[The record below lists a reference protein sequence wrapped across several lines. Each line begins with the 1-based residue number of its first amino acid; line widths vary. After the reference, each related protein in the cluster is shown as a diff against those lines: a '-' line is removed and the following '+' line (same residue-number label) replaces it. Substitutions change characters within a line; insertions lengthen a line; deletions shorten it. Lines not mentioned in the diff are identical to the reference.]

1 MKKKSM
7 SIRAFLLA
15 GVLFASSLIFSAC
28 GAGSTAA
35 SKSAVTNSASSSA
48 PLSNAVSIKET
59 SAKTSGTAV
68 VLEKKESD
76 VLALIEKKSGW
87 DSHSQYD
94 VSIINNSSSQIHDW
108 VLSITVPSDTK
119 IESSWNMNHSLAGTV
134 LTITPG
140 AEWNSKVDARQTRN
154 IGGMITISASSDV
167 WDDYT
172 INYKT
177 VTGESASAKGKSS
190 ENSAEPGGGS
200 GNPGGQSGSSEEPSK
215 TASGNL
221 IGEGF
226 KEERARAVLTPS
238 ATEAAIS
245 PLSVVGG
252 KLVNSEGRAIRLQ
265 GVSTHGLA
273 WYPMYVNKGTF
284 QYFRDDWGANV
295 IRLAM
300 YTQEYGGFCSGGNRD
315 ELIALLDKGI
325 AAAGELG
332 MYVIV
337 DWHILSDGNPLIH
350 QSEAIEFFDYM
361 TKKYSKYSNIIW
373 EICNEPNGSN
383 WDNEIKPY
391 AEAVIPVIRA
401 NDPDSVI
408 IVGTNTWSQ
417 DINDAKRNPLSFDN
431 IMYAF
436 HFYAGT
442 HKDNLRNRVN
452 ECVSSGLPVFIT
464 ECSITDASGNGSC
477 DIASANEWR
486 SVIENNGLSFIEW
499 SISNKAES
507 SAIFRPECTK
517 TEGGYLESD
526 LNESAQWYRSV
537 MRSFAGK

>member
-1 MKKKSM
+1 MKKKNNN
-7 SIRAFLLA
+7 IKAFLLS
-15 GVLFASSLIFSAC
+15 GVLLLSALLSASC
-28 GAGSTAA
+28 GAGSSRTTV
-35 SKSAVTNSASSSA
+35 SSSSA
-48 PLSNAVSIKET
+48 AVSSAVSMKQT
-59 SAKTSGTAV
+59 SAENSERT
-68 VLEKKESD
+68 VLKASQESK

-94 VSIINNSSSQIHDW
+94 ISIINNSPNQIHDW
-108 VLSITVPSDTK
+108 ALSITVPADTVV
-119 IESSWNMNHSLAGTV
+119 ESSWNMNHSLNGTT
-134 LTITPG
+134 LLITPG
-140 AEWNSKVDARQTRN
+140 ADWNSTVDAGQTRN
-154 IGGMITISASSDV
+154 IGGMITVSASADV
-167 WDDYT
+167 WDAYEVS
-172 INYKT
+172 YKT
-177 VTGESASAKGKSS
+177 VTGDSDSAKGKSS
-190 ENSAEPGGGS
+190 ENSAESGGGS
-200 GNPGGQSGSSEEPSK
+200 GNPGGSGSGSSEEKPSE

-315 ELIALLDKGI
+315 ELISLLDKGI

-337 DWHILSDGNPLIH
+337 DWHILSDGNPQIH

-383 WDNEIKPY
+383 WDTQIKPY

-417 DINDAKRNPLSFDN
+417 DINDAMRNPLAFDN

-452 ECVSSGLPVFIT
+452 ECVASGLPVFIT
-464 ECSITDASGNGSC
+464 ESSITDASGNGSC
-477 DIASANEWR
+477 DIASANQWK

-517 TEGGYLESD
+517 TEGGYTESD
-526 LNESAQWYRSV
+526 LNESAQWYRNV

>member
-1 MKKKSM
+1 MTKKKKFTP
-7 SIRAFLLA
+7 ALLLA
-15 GVLFASSLIFSAC
+15 GVLAFSTLMFSAC
-28 GAGSTAA
+28 GAGNAA
-35 SKSAVTNSASSSA
+35 RPDSASSSSA
-48 PLSNAVSIKET
+48 PASNAVSLKET
-59 SAKTSGTAV
+59 SAKNPGTP
-68 VLEKKESD
+68 VLQEKKESE

-87 DSHSQYD
+87 ESHSQYD
-94 VSIINNSSSQIHDW
+94 VSIINNSSGQIHDW
-108 VLSITVPSDTK
+108 VLSITVPSDTVV
-119 IESSWNMNHSLAGTV
+119 ESSWNLNHSLSGNT
-134 LTITPG
+134 LTITPQ
-140 AEWNSKVDARQTRN
+140 ADWNNTVDAGQTRN
-154 IGGMITISASSDV
+154 IGGMITVSASSDV
-167 WDDYT
+167 WDSYEV
-172 INYKT
+172 NYKT
-177 VTGESASAKGKSS
+177 VTGESAFAKGKSS
-190 ENSAEPGGGS
+190 ENSAEGGS
-200 GNPGGQSGSSEEPSK
+200 GGQGGSGSSEETPIQ

-238 ATEAAIS
+238 ATEASIS

-383 WDNEIKPY
+383 WDTQIKPY

-417 DINDAKRNPLSFDN
+417 DINDAKRNPLSFEN

-477 DIASANEWR
+477 DIASANEWKN
-486 SVIENNGLSFIEW
+486 VIENNGLSFIEW

-517 TEGGYLESD
+517 TEGGYTESD
-526 LNESAQWYRSV
+526 LNESARWYRSV

>member
-1 MKKKSM
+1 MTKKKRSLKAIFLAGALTF
-7 SIRAFLLA
+7 STLLA
-15 GVLFASSLIFSAC
+15 VSC
-28 GAGSTAA
+28 GAGGKAALDSTSSQAA
-35 SKSAVTNSASSSA
+35 PLKSAFS
-48 PLSNAVSIKET
+48 LKET
-59 SAKTSGTAV
+59 SAKDSASP
-68 VLEKKESD
+68 VLQEKKESD
-76 VLALIEKKSGW
+76 VLSLIEKKSAW

-94 VSIINNSSSQIHDW
+94 ISIINNSSGQIHDW
-108 VLSITVPSDTK
+108 VLSITVPSDTVV
-119 IESSWNMNHSLAGTV
+119 ESSWNLNHSLSGNI
-134 LTITPG
+134 LTITPQ
-140 AEWNSKVDARQTRN
+140 ADWNSTVDAGQTRG
-154 IGGMITISASSDV
+154 IGGMIAVSASSDI
-167 WDDYT
+167 WDSYEV
-172 INYKT
+172 NYKT
-177 VTGESASAKGKSS
+177 VTGESAFAKGKSS
-190 ENSAEPGGGS
+190 ENSAEGGS
-200 GNPGGQSGSSEEPSK
+200 GTSEDPPEP

-238 ATEAAIS
+238 ATEASIS

-300 YTQEYGGFCSGGNRD
+300 YTQEYGGYCSGGNRD

-350 QSEAIEFFDYM
+350 KSEAIEFFDFI

-373 EICNEPNGSN
+373 EICNEPNGSS

-417 DINDAKRNPLSFDN
+417 DINDAKRNPLAFDN

-452 ECVSSGLPVFIT
+452 ECVASGLPVFIT

-507 SAIFRPECTK
+507 SAIFRP
-517 TEGGYLESD
+517 
-526 LNESAQWYRSV
+526 
-537 MRSFAGK
+537 

>member
-1 MKKKSM
+1 MKKK
-7 SIRAFLLA
+7 ITNVKAFLFA
-15 GVLFASSLIFSAC
+15 GVLALSTLLSTSC
-28 GAGSTAA
+28 GAGSSGTAA
-35 SKSAVTNSASSSA
+35 SSSSA
-48 PLSNAVSIKET
+48 APVSSAVSMKQT
-59 SAKTSGTAV
+59 SAENSEGAV
-68 VLEKKESD
+68 QKAAKESS

-87 DSHSQYD
+87 ESHSQYEI
-94 VSIINNSSSQIHDW
+94 SIINNSGSQIHDW
-108 VLSITVPSDTK
+108 AISITVPSGTTV
-119 IESSWNMNHSLAGTV
+119 ESSWNMNHSINGTTLL
-134 LTITPG
+134 LTP
-140 AEWNSKVDARQTRN
+140 AADWNNTVDAGQTRD
-154 IGGMITISASSDV
+154 IGGMITVSQSADV
-167 WDDYT
+167 WDAYE
-172 INYKT
+172 IKYKT
-177 VTGESASAKGKSS
+177 VTGEEAVAKGKSS
-190 ENSAEPGGGS
+190 ENSAESGGGS
-200 GNPGGQSGSSEEPSK
+200 ENPGGSGGTEEKPSETP
-215 TASGNL
+215 SGNL
-221 IGEGF
+221 VGEGF
-226 KEERARAVLTPS
+226 KDERARAVLTPS
-238 ATEAAIS
+238 ATEASIS

-252 KLVNSEGRAIRLQ
+252 KLVNSEGRAVRLQ

-315 ELIALLDKGI
+315 ELISLLDKGI

-350 QSEAIEFFDYM
+350 KDEAIEFFDYM

-383 WDNEIKPY
+383 WDTQIKPY
-391 AEAVIPVIRA
+391 AEAVIPVIKA

-417 DINDAKRNPLSFDN
+417 DINDALRNPLAFDN

-452 ECVSSGLPVFIT
+452 ECVAAGLPVFIT
-464 ECSITDASGNGSC
+464 ESSITDASGNGSC
-477 DIASANEWR
+477 DIASANQWR
-486 SVIENNGLSFIEW
+486 DIIENNGLSFIEW

-517 TEGGYLESD
+517 TEGGYTESD

>member
-1 MKKKSM
+1 MKKRNNNIK
-7 SIRAFLLA
+7 AFLLT
-15 GVLFASSLIFSAC
+15 GVLLFSTLFSVSC
-28 GAGSTAA
+28 GAGSNRTTD
-35 SKSAVTNSASSSA
+35 SASSA
-48 PLSNAVSIKET
+48 PLSTAVSIKET
-59 SAKTSGTAV
+59 SATNSEGT
-68 VLEKKESD
+68 VLKASQESK

-94 VSIINNSSSQIHDW
+94 ISIINNSGSQIHEW
-108 VLSITVPSDTK
+108 ALSITVPADTVV
-119 IESSWNMNHSLAGTV
+119 ESSWNMNHSLNGTN
-134 LTITPG
+134 LLITPG
-140 AEWNSKVDARQTRN
+140 ADWNSTVDAGQTRN
-154 IGGMITISASSDV
+154 IGGMITVSASADI
-167 WDDYT
+167 WDAYE
-172 INYKT
+172 ISYKD
-177 VTGESASAKGKSS
+177 VTGDSGSAKGKSS
-190 ENSAEPGGGS
+190 ENSAEAGGGS
-200 GNPGGQSGSSEEPSK
+200 GNPGGSGSGSSEEKPSE
-215 TASGNL
+215 TVSGNL

-238 ATEAAIS
+238 ATEASIS

-252 KLVNSEGRAIRLQ
+252 KLVNSAGQPVRLQ

-315 ELIALLDKGI
+315 ELISLLDKGI

-337 DWHILSDGNPLIH
+337 DWHILSDGNPQIH

-361 TKKYSKYSNIIW
+361 TKKYSKYTNIIW

-383 WDNEIKPY
+383 WDREIKPY

-417 DINDAKRNPLSFDN
+417 DINDALRNPLAFDN

-464 ECSITDASGNGSC
+464 ESSITDASGNGSC
-477 DIASANEWR
+477 DIASANQWR

-526 LNESAQWYRSV
+526 LNESAQWYRNV
-537 MRSFAGK
+537 MRSFAGKQ

>member
-7 SIRAFLLA
+7 SIRVFLLA
-15 GVLFASSLIFSAC
+15 GVLLASSLIFSAC

-59 SAKTSGTAV
+59 SAKTSDAAV

-108 VLSITVPSDTK
+108 VLSITVPSDTI
-119 IESSWNMNHSLAGTV
+119 IESSWNINHSLAGTV

-140 AEWNSKVDARQTRN
+140 ADWNSTVDARQTRN
-154 IGGMITISASSDV
+154 IGGMITVSASSDV

-172 INYKT
+172 VNYKT
-177 VTGESASAKGKSS
+177 VTGESGSAKGKSS
-190 ENSAEPGGGS
+190 ENSAEGGS
-200 GNPGGQSGSSEEPSK
+200 GTGGQSGSSEESSQ

-325 AAAGELG
+325 AAAG
-332 MYVIV
+332 
-337 DWHILSDGNPLIH
+337 
-350 QSEAIEFFDYM
+350 A
-361 TKKYSKYSNIIW
+361 KKYSKYSNIIW